1 MKRRTAPALAGAAVA
16 MLALPATAMA
26 DSLDAA
32 GNGVLGETV
41 AINTLWVVIAAVFVL
56 LMLAGLLCLEA
67 GMSRMKNVGTLV
79 PKALISMAVAGLAY
93 HAQVGLV
100 GQQQAQAVAQQSVV
114 VDQEK
119 TNLSHSSESEGSPD
133 SSAR

>member
-1 MKRRTAPALAGAAVA
+1 MQRRLVPVLCGAALTT
-16 MLALPATAMA
+16 LALPAAAMA

-32 GNGVLGETV
+32 TNGVLGESV
-41 AINTLWVVIAAVFVL
+41 AINTLWVTLCAVLVL

-93 HAQVGLV
+93 YACGFAFAFGNGDVLGTSGFLLRDY
-100 GQQQAQAVAQQSVV
+100 G
-114 VDQEK
+114 
-119 TNLSHSSESEGSPD
+119 
-133 SSAR
+133 